1 MKKLCFLIA
10 TTLLATNMMAQSER
24 VVCIGNTYYCG
35 KEAFEHDQM
44 LEWYAQ
50 HNCQAAYDRFLQ
62 GQKLAKAGW
71 ICLGIGAGLDL
82 GATACTCAYL
92 IQKNFGNGEY
102 SKAPARANV
111 RRSSYSNVSDD
122 PLLIAATALSVGA
135 AAFEIACIPTLVVGY
150 HKMHTSADVYN
161 VLNATAQTRPYWTL
175 QASSN
180 GLGLAYKF

>member
-1 MKKLCFLIA
+1 MRKVFI
-10 TTLLATNMMAQSER
+10 LLTAAILTVGAMAQSER
-24 VVCIGNTYYCG
+24 VVCIDNTYYCG
-35 KEAFEHDQM
+35 KKALNQDQI

-50 HNCQAAYDRFLQ
+50 HNCQAAYDQFVQ

-92 IQKNFGNGEY
+92 IQNNTNNY
-102 SKAPARANV
+102 SKSPARANAG
-111 RRSSYSNVSDD
+111 SSSAFSNISES
-122 PLLIAATALSVGA
+122 PLLIAVVALSVGA
-135 AAFEIACIPTLVVGY
+135 AAFEIACVPTLVVGY

-161 VLNATAQTRPYWTL
+161 IMNSTAQARPYWTL

-180 GLGLAYKF
+180 GLGLAYNF